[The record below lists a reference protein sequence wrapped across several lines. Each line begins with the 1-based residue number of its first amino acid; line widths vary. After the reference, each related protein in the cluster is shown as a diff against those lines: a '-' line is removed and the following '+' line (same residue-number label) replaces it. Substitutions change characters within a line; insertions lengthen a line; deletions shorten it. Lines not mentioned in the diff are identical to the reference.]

1 MHNRFVHS
9 NGSLNPPCT
18 NLCPTIHHR
27 QRNKFQIY
35 RSALIVTNSNE
46 IKKGSHQNGIKS
58 AQILT
63 QYSSYL
69 QIYRSALIVTREPA
83 KIGLKKEGRM
93 GNNKGASKPLLPRS
107 KGRPCRCRRG
117 SAGRCTAP
125 PYRGPIPA
133 RSDRH
138 RCPSPARSDRH
149 RCPWPAEERERV
161 FCLGLLWRR

>member
-1 MHNRFVHS
+1 MHSRFVHS

-35 RSALIVTNSNE
+35 RSALIVT
-46 IKKGSHQNGIKS
+46 
-58 AQILT
+58 
-63 QYSSYL
+63 
-69 QIYRSALIVTREPA
+69 REPV

-93 GNNKGASKPLLPRS
+93 GNNKGVSKPLLPRS

-125 PYRGPIPA
+125 SCRGPIPA
-133 RSDRH
+133 GSERH
-138 RCPSPARSDRH
+138 RCPS
-149 RCPWPAEERERV
+149 PAEERERV
-161 FCLGLLWRR
+161 FFASEKMMGRERRRCVRE